1 MRQACNDLLKG
12 NYTMVDI
19 KTPLLGWAFN
29 DVLNELHQLVFHG
42 VPGES
47 EPFELT
53 MLEREYIA
61 FVLAVYYQC
70 RRCLEF
76 HERAIKLVRRKEKP
90 PEWDWKEQ
98 LVNATLFLHLDG
110 RKLSELEW
118 QYWLQAWSDFEDR
131 IDLQHPG
138 LVSYIAYA
146 IGIAR
151 HDTHLMDHAFDSISA
166 FVEDDNRLRGIIRD
180 IDGVVIFM
188 KAATSKNRSDTTII
202 KHLKTRG
209 IGGV

>member
-1 MRQACNDLLKG
+1 MLK
-12 NYTMVDI
+12 I

-53 MLEREYIA
+53 LLEREYIA
-61 FVLAVYYQC
+61 FVLACYYQC
-70 RRCLEF
+70 GRCIEF
-76 HERAIKLVRRKEKP
+76 HERAINVARRKENS
-90 PEWDWKEQ
+90 PEWKWKDE

-110 RKLSELEW
+110 RKLSDLEW
-118 QYWLQAWSDFEDR
+118 QHWLRAWTAFAKR
-131 IDLQHPG
+131 IHYRHPR
-138 LVSYIAYA
+138 LASYIAYA

-151 HDTHLMDHAFDSISA
+151 NDGSLMDYAFSSISE
-166 FVEDDNRLRGIIRD
+166 FIEEDDKLKGVIRD

-188 KAATSKNRSDTTII
+188 KAATSKNRSDPIII
-202 KHLKTRG
+202 KHLKSRG
-209 IGGV
+209 IEDV